1 MKKLIMVAAVT
12 AVMIGAASVRA
23 DMFDREYAL
32 STSGTGTASRAY
44 VIRGELRGVA
54 IKRTGDT
61 TILAGTN
68 MTVTVTTPY
77 STAFSYAWDGNTDTF
92 KVPLCVADK
101 AADGG
106 SGSSLT
112 TPAATGDPA
121 GQCPAQGLGC
131 GCARYACCRRWHLSG
146 RRGCIPY
153 ARWFDHHDR

>member
-1 MKKLIMVAAVT
+1 MSKLFYAAVT

-44 VIRGELRGVA
+44 VVRGELRGVA

-61 TILAGTN
+61 AILEGTN

-77 STAFSYAWDGNTDTF
+77 STAFSYTWDGNTDTF

-101 AADGG
+101 AADGD
-106 SGSSLT
+106 T
-112 TPAATGDPA
+112 TTSTYTSVPIA
-121 GQCPAQGLGC
+121 GLCTVAIAPPENVAVTNDFKVTLIYW
-131 GCARYACCRRWHLSG
+131 R
-146 RRGCIPY
+146 
-153 ARWFDHHDR
+153 

>member
-1 MKKLIMVAAVT
+1 MKKLFYAAVT

-44 VIRGELRGVA
+44 VVRGELRGVA

-61 TILAGTN
+61 AIPPGTN

-92 KVPLCVADK
+92 KVPMCVADN
-101 AADGG
+101 AADG
-106 SGSSLT
+106 ST
-112 TPAATGDPA
+112 TTNTYTSVPIA
-121 GQCPAQGLGC
+121 GLCTVAIAPPENVAVTNDFKVTLIYW
-131 GCARYACCRRWHLSG
+131 R
-146 RRGCIPY
+146 
-153 ARWFDHHDR
+153 

>member
-1 MKKLIMVAAVT
+1 MKKLFYAAVA

-44 VIRGELRGVA
+44 AIRGELRGVA

-61 TILAGTN
+61 AINLDGTN

-92 KVPLCVADK
+92 KVPLCVADQ
-101 AADGG
+101 AADG
-106 SGSSLT
+106 ST
-112 TPAATGDPA
+112 TTNTYTTVPLA
-121 GQCPAQGLGC
+121 GLCTVAIAPPENVAVTNDFRVTLIYW
-131 GCARYACCRRWHLSG
+131 R
-146 RRGCIPY
+146 
-153 ARWFDHHDR
+153 

>member
-1 MKKLIMVAAVT
+1 MKKLFYAAAAALIVG
-12 AVMIGAASVRA
+12 IASVRA

-61 TILAGTN
+61 AILGGTN

-101 AADGG
+101 AADG
-106 SGSSLT
+106 ST
-112 TPAATGDPA
+112 TTSTYTGVPLA
-121 GQCPAQGLGC
+121 GLCTVAIAPPENVAVTNDFKVTLIYW
-131 GCARYACCRRWHLSG
+131 R
-146 RRGCIPY
+146 
-153 ARWFDHHDR
+153 

>member
-1 MKKLIMVAAVT
+1 MKKLFYAAAAALIVG
-12 AVMIGAASVRA
+12 IASVRA

-44 VIRGELRGVA
+44 VVRGELRGVA

-61 TILAGTN
+61 AIPDGTN

-101 AADGG
+101 AADGA
-106 SGSSLT
+106 T
-112 TPAATGDPA
+112 TSTTYTGVPLA
-121 GQCPAQGLGC
+121 GLCTVAIAPPENVAVTNDFKVTLIYW
-131 GCARYACCRRWHLSG
+131 R
-146 RRGCIPY
+146 
-153 ARWFDHHDR
+153 

>member
-1 MKKLIMVAAVT
+1 MKKLFYAAVT

-44 VIRGELRGVA
+44 AIRGELRGVA

-61 TILAGTN
+61 AVLDGTN

-101 AADGG
+101 ATDG
-106 SGSSLT
+106 ST
-112 TPAATGDPA
+112 TTNTYTTVPIA
-121 GQCPAQGLGC
+121 GLCTVAIAPPTDIAVTNDFRVTLIYW
-131 GCARYACCRRWHLSG
+131 R
-146 RRGCIPY
+146 
-153 ARWFDHHDR
+153 

>member
-1 MKKLIMVAAVT
+1 MNKLIYAAVA

-44 VIRGELRGVA
+44 VVRGELRGVA

-61 TILAGTN
+61 AILGGTN

-77 STAFSYAWDGNTDTF
+77 STAFSYVWDGNTDTF

-101 AADGG
+101 ATDGA
-106 SGSSLT
+106 STSNT
-112 TPAATGDPA
+112 YTGVPLA
-121 GQCPAQGLGC
+121 GLCTVAIAPPENVAVTNDFKVTLIYW
-131 GCARYACCRRWHLSG
+131 R
-146 RRGCIPY
+146 
-153 ARWFDHHDR
+153 

>member
-1 MKKLIMVAAVT
+1 MKKLFYAAMT

-44 VIRGELRGVA
+44 AIRGELRGVA

-61 TILAGTN
+61 AILDGTN

-101 AADGG
+101 ATDGA
-106 SGSSLT
+106 STSNT
-112 TPAATGDPA
+112 YTGVPLA
-121 GQCPAQGLGC
+121 GLCTVAIAPPENVAVTNDFKVTLIYW
-131 GCARYACCRRWHLSG
+131 R
-146 RRGCIPY
+146 
-153 ARWFDHHDR
+153 

>member
-1 MKKLIMVAAVT
+1 MKKLFYAAVT

-44 VIRGELRGVA
+44 VVRGELRGVA

-61 TILAGTN
+61 AISAGTT

-92 KVPLCVADK
+92 KVPMCVADN
-101 AADGG
+101 AADG
-106 SGSSLT
+106 ST
-112 TPAATGDPA
+112 TTNTYTSVPIAGLCTVAIAPPTGIAVTNDFKVT
-121 GQCPAQGLGC
+121 LIYW
-131 GCARYACCRRWHLSG
+131 R
-146 RRGCIPY
+146 
-153 ARWFDHHDR
+153 

>member
-1 MKKLIMVAAVT
+1 MKKLFYAAVT

-44 VIRGELRGVA
+44 AIRGELRGVA

-61 TILAGTN
+61 AILGGTN

-101 AADGG
+101 AADGSTTTNTYTYVPIAG
-106 SGSSLT
+106 LCTVAIAPPSGIAVTNDFKVTLIYW
-112 TPAATGDPA
+112 
-121 GQCPAQGLGC
+121 
-131 GCARYACCRRWHLSG
+131 R
-146 RRGCIPY
+146 
-153 ARWFDHHDR
+153 